1 MALWTGARRGRA
13 KLIILLTRAFFSSLM
28 LVIRVE
34 APQRRARDATV
45 VMATAIGENI
55 VVIDHDDDFIR
66 AGYANPEYGP
76 GVLAPASVRLA
87 SDATSDAIPPTR
99 VIVDRAVTDWD
110 ALEAIYRHIFYK
122 QCGWIEGEEG
132 AALITEPLFTSKADR
147 ERLTQLM
154 FESFNVAGLYIAEQ
168 PVAALYGVGKTSG
181 VSVDVGFSTTD
192 IAPVVDGVVVTA
204 AATRCALGTV
214 TTRDATRSLLGDAGA
229 ALSDDDVDAVRDA
242 TCHVSRSRDDALD
255 ASDSKTHVLP
265 DGNVVT
271 VDGAARRA
279 CVESLFAP
287 DADKGGVSE
296 ASLRSGAFYTLV
308 PIRPLSRGERRFL
321 RTFAGASLRPPLAFN
336 PRPRRL
342 STPTDAFQ
350 LHPDIRSYGTTL
362 SRRVH
367 AGPAQER
374 VGRDIHARGVGRG
387 GGREEWGRVGEEDN
401 VRSARSDAADGAAG
415 GGGRARVRA
424 RADGAV
430 RVVVRR
436 GDLSEGGVPAEP
448 VRHEGGLPGERA
460 DGGA

>member
-1 MALWTGARRGRA
+1 
-13 KLIILLTRAFFSSLM
+13 
-28 LVIRVE
+28 
-34 APQRRARDATV
+34 
-45 VMATAIGENI
+45 MATAIGENI

-296 ASLRSGAFYTLV
+296 ASVLDAIFTHGGWAGGVGARSGVGLGRRITSDLHDLMPPTA
-308 PIRPLSRGERRFL
+308 RPVE
-321 RTFAGASLRPPLAFN
+321 AGAPEYAHALTGQYASWFGGAILAKVVFPLN
-336 PRPRRL
+336 QYV
-342 STPTDAFQ
+342 TKVDYQENGPTV
-350 LHPDIRSYGTTL
+350 
-362 SRRVH
+362 VH
-367 AGPAQER
+367 KNR
-374 VGRDIHARGVGRG
+374 VG
-387 GGREEWGRVGEEDN
+387 
-401 VRSARSDAADGAAG
+401 
-415 GGGRARVRA
+415 
-424 RADGAV
+424 
-430 RVVVRR
+430 
-436 GDLSEGGVPAEP
+436 
-448 VRHEGGLPGERA
+448 
-460 DGGA
+460 